1 MSLFSKLFQYVLT
14 TSNKYKIDESHGLS
28 HAMDIFMRSNQI
40 YEAELIAHPQLK
52 SQEKIIYVSAILH
65 DMCDKKYMN
74 QDEGIANIEQ
84 FLTQIEP
91 YHKMRHEEIEV
102 VKNIIDTMS
111 YSYVKQNGMPD
122 LGEYQC
128 AYNIVREADLLCAY
142 DFDRCMIYHMNK
154 IGNGNIIRAF
164 DDSVALFKTRIFNH
178 EKDGLFFTTYAK
190 DNSHDMQQTSISR
203 INHWREMLT
212 KQI

>member
-28 HAMDIFMRSNQI
+28 QAMDIFMRSNQI

-65 DMCDKKYMN
+65 DMCDKKYM
-74 QDEGIANIEQ
+74 DEETGFEKFKPLLISELTPDDVNAIEK
-84 FLTQIEP
+84 I
-91 YHKMRHEEIEV
+91 
-102 VKNIIDTMS
+102 VKTMS
-111 YSYVKQNGMPD
+111 YSKVKENGFPYM
-122 LGEYQC
+122 GAYQS
-128 AYNIVREADLLCAY
+128 AYHIVREADLLCAY

-190 DNSHDMQQTSISR
+190 DNSHDMQQTSILR

-212 KQI
+212 KQL